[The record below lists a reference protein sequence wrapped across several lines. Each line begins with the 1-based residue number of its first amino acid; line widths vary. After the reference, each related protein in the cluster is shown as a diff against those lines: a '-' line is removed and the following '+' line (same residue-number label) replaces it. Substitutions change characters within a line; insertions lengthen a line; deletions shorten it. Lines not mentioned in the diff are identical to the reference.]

1 MRTDELMQGDIVLY
15 EGTPVYVMAILNFDE
30 IEVSADLDADQWT
43 TVYAS
48 DCMPMDLTG
57 ELLQKNGLVHQED
70 RYLFPSEPWI
80 GCIRDMPGL
89 WYTVDG
95 AQVTLLAYVHQFQ
108 HLLKDVKSESIKE
121 VKIW

>member
-1 MRTDELMQGDIVLY
+1 MRTDELMQGDIILY

-30 IEVSADLDADQWT
+30 IQVSVDLDADMWA
-43 TVYAS
+43 TVNAD
-48 DCMPMDLTG
+48 DCVPMELTG
-57 ELLQKNGLVHQED
+57 ELLQKNGLVHQEN

-80 GCIRDMPGL
+80 GCIKDMPGF

-95 AQVTLLAYVHQFQ
+95 VQVSLLAYVHQFQ

-121 VKIW
+121 VIW

>member
-1 MRTDELMQGDIVLY
+1 MRTDELMQGDVILY

-30 IEVSADLDADQWT
+30 IQVSVDLDADKWA
-43 TVYAS
+43 TVNAN
-48 DCMPMDLTG
+48 DCEPMELTG
-57 ELLQKNGLVHQED
+57 ELLQKNGLVQQGD

-95 AQVTLLAYVHQFQ
+95 AQVSLLAYVHQFQ
-108 HLLKDVKSESIKE
+108 HLLKDVKSGSIKE
-121 VKIW
+121 VIW

>member
-1 MRTDELMQGDIVLY
+1 MRTDELMQGDIVRY
-15 EGTPVYVMAILNFDE
+15 EGDPVYVMAILNFDE
-30 IEVSADLDADQWT
+30 IQVSVDLDADKWA
-43 TVYAS
+43 TVNAD
-48 DCMPMDLTG
+48 DCMPMELTG

-95 AQVTLLAYVHQFQ
+95 AQVSLLTYVHQFQ

-121 VKIW
+121 VIW